1 MKKFT
6 VVLLAGILAMGLAGC
21 SLETEKA
28 PEEQT
33 SVSVAEEN
41 KDMETKPESD
51 TQADTGRKVG
61 ISYAEV
67 SAGFNVSQA
76 EAFEKIGK
84 DYGYQVTL
92 LNADNNVEK

>member
-33 SVSVAEEN
+33 SVSVAGEN
-41 KDMETKPESD
+41 KDIETKPESD

-67 SAGFNVSQA
+67 SAGFNVSRQRHLKRLA
-76 EAFEKIGK
+76 KIM
-84 DYGYQVTL
+84 DTR
-92 LNADNNVEK
+92 

>member
-33 SVSVAEEN
+33 SVSVAGEN
-41 KDMETKPESD
+41 KDIETKPESD
-51 TQADTGRKVG
+51 TRAGRWGFHTLRSVLDLMFPRQRHLKRLAKIMDTR
-61 ISYAEV
+61 
-67 SAGFNVSQA
+67 
-76 EAFEKIGK
+76 
-84 DYGYQVTL
+84 
-92 LNADNNVEK
+92 